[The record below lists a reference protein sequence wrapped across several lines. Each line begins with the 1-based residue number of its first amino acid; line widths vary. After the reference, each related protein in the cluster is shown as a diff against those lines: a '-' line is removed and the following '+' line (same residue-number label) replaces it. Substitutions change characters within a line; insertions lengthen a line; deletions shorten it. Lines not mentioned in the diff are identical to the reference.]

1 MCKALSYLA
10 VVLLMLAVSVSV
22 QAAVFSD
29 DFETA
34 RDYVAEG
41 VQGTG
46 WDGFVGLG
54 PGETVDAL
62 NASIDRAGQLYLAST
77 NAVWNAPWDPLGP
90 YLYKIVEG
98 DFIATVRVVDYAGTA
113 AAVVYHNDGGL
124 SARVPNPADA
134 GDGEDWVTIDYFP
147 IWNCGNFVRTA
158 NNNSRTENG

>member
-113 AAVVYHNDGGL
+113 AAVVYHNDG
-124 SARVPNPADA
+124 
-134 GDGEDWVTIDYFP
+134 
-147 IWNCGNFVRTA
+147 
-158 NNNSRTENG
+158 